1 MTENEIRNQVVS
13 TAKKYLGC
21 KEADGSHKKIID
33 TYNAH
38 KPLARGY
45 KVKYTDAWCAT
56 FVSAVAILCGLTDIM
71 PTECSCAKMVELYKK
86 KGRWKEDDSYT
97 PKVADVVMYDWGDS
111 GKGDNTGTPD
121 HVGIV
126 AYISGNTMKI
136 VEGNIS
142 DSVNYRTLSV
152 NGKYIRGYCLPDYAS
167 KAGEVKQEVEK
178 PAEPAEKPSKPVSKP
193 TGTTTATTEVRA
205 KDSARSFSQP
215 LAGTY
220 TVTASALNVR
230 HGAGTAKKIM
240 TTIPKGTKV
249 RCYGYYTQWLDSL
262 WLAIQ
267 FTYKGVKYTGFATAK
282 YLKK

>member
-1 MTENEIRNQVVS
+1 MTEQELRNKVVS

-21 KEADGSHKKIID
+21 NERDGSHKKIID

-45 KVKYTDAWCAT
+45 AVKYADPWCAT
-56 FVSAVAILCGLTDIM
+56 YVSAVAILCGLTGIM
-71 PTECSCAKMVELYKK
+71 PTECSCSKMLELYKK
-86 KGRWKEDDSYT
+86 KGRWMEADNYT
-97 PKVADVVMYDWGDS
+97 PKIADVVMYDWGDS
-111 GKGDNTGTPD
+111 GKGDNTGAPD

-167 KAGEVKQEVEK
+167 KANEVKQEVEK
-178 PAEPAEKPSKPVSKP
+178 PVEKPAEKPSN
-193 TGTTTATTEVRA
+193 AATEVMA
-205 KDSARSFSQP
+205 KDKARSFLRP

-220 TVTASALNVR
+220 KVTAAMLNVR

-240 TTIPKGTKV
+240 VAIPKDTAVK
-249 RCYGYYTQWLDSL
+249 CYGYYTQWNGAL
-262 WLAIQ
+262 WLSIQ
-267 FTYKGVKYTGFATAK
+267 FTYKGVKYTGFASSK
-282 YLKK
+282 YLRK